1 MLLCELNLHPEI
13 VNGVINCVINC
24 ESDEIPN
31 NDDINLQ
38 LYNHKARNSV
48 NPSLSS
54 LRKNMKPPLPPT
66 RGSSS
71 QAKGNGIINS
81 YGFGDCAITTRASC
95 SSAFNYSF
103 TEKATFISATTS
115 ATLQHSRE

>member
-1 MLLCELNLHPEI
+1 
-13 VNGVINCVINC
+13 
-24 ESDEIPN
+24 
-31 NDDINLQ
+31 
-38 LYNHKARNSV
+38 
-48 NPSLSS
+48 
-54 LRKNMKPPLPPT
+54 MKPPLPPT

-103 TEKATFISATTS
+103 TEKATFTIAALIKLKQDGCFEIKNLGKFSIRMKEEEIG
-115 ATLQHSRE
+115 HREVVILKNSCLIQI